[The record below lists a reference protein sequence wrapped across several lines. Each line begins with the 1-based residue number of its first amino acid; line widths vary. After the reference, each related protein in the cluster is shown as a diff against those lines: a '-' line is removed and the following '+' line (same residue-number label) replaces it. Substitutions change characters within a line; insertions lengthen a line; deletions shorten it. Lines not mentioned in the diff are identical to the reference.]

1 MELRNL
7 VMAVADDLR
16 TNNHT
21 LRPTLGT
28 IAIYLVLQVLL
39 PKRARIVQSNSI
51 KICKARRTRLLKAFV
66 HLPLKE
72 NMSNRDSNIVGKVER

>member
-1 MELRNL
+1 
-7 VMAVADDLR
+7 MAVADDLR

-21 LRPTLGT
+21 LRPTLT
-28 IAIYLVLQVLL
+28 MAIYLVLQVLL
-39 PKRARIVQSNSI
+39 PKRARIDQSNSI